1 MASSADSASTR
12 ISLLPV
18 LGLLFGI
25 AVSIGSTLGVGILR
39 QPGAVASYLREPW
52 LIMLLWFG
60 GAVYAAL
67 GASNVSE
74 LATMLPREGGFYV
87 YARAAM
93 GEHTGFAIGW
103 SDFLSNV
110 APAAYAAMA
119 AVEFLERL
127 LPVIRP
133 IAQVVA
139 VALIL
144 AFASM
149 QWFGVRLSARVQQ
162 TASAIA
168 AIALIGLVVGCF
180 TIHRSVAAPAPPPA
194 PTVSFLGAL
203 VLALQSIVVT
213 YDGWYAPIYFAE
225 ETRRP
230 TRQLPRAMFGGLAL
244 VAVMYLVLNAAFL
257 RALGALGLAA
267 SNFAAAD
274 AARLIFGRAS
284 EIVISLVGVVI
295 LLTLLNTVL
304 MNATR
309 VLFAV
314 SRDGLFWRSAALV
327 AVNGTPRPALALS
340 TLVAV
345 GMVLSGTVDHL
356 IAIVGFL
363 AVAKYCAGYISLIVL
378 RRTQPDAARPFR
390 VPAYPV
396 LTLLIVIGSLAFLAG
411 AIVSDPRNSIYA
423 LLLLAASFPLRRL
436 FRARG

>member
-1 MASSADSASTR
+1 MASSTDRTATR

-39 QPGAVASYLREPW
+39 QPGPVASYLREPR
-52 LIMLLWFG
+52 LIMLLWFA
-60 GAVYAAL
+60 GAVYGTL
-67 GASNVSE
+67 GAINVSE

-87 YARAAM
+87 YTRAAL
-93 GEHTGFAIGW
+93 GEYAGLAIGW

-127 LPVIRP
+127 LPAIRP
-133 IAQVVA
+133 IAQLVA
-139 VALIL
+139 VALIM
-144 AFASM
+144 AFAAM

-162 TASAIA
+162 SASAIA
-168 AIALIGLVVGCF
+168 ALALIGLVVGCF
-180 TIHRSVAAPAPPPA
+180 TIHGPVGAPSVPPA
-194 PTVSFLGAL
+194 RTVSFLGAL
-203 VLALQSIVVT
+203 VLAIQSIVVT

-230 TRQLPRAMFGGLAL
+230 TSQLPRAMFAGLAL
-244 VAVMYLVLNAAFL
+244 VAVIYVVLNAAFL
-257 RALGALGLAA
+257 RALGTAGLAA

-284 EIVISLVGVVI
+284 EIVISIVGVVI

-304 MNATR
+304 MSSTR
-309 VLFAV
+309 ILFAV
-314 SRDGLFWRSAALV
+314 SRDGLFWRSAAQV

-340 TLVAV
+340 SLVAV
-345 GMVLSGTVDHL
+345 GMVLSGTVDDL

-363 AVAKYCAGYISLIVL
+363 AVAKYCAGYLSLIVL
-378 RRTQPDAARPFR
+378 RRTQPEAARPFR
-390 VPAYPV
+390 VPGYPV
-396 LTLLIVIGSLAFLAG
+396 LTLLVLAGSLAFLVG
-411 AIVSDPRNSIYA
+411 AIVSDRRNSIYA
-423 LLLLAASFPLRRL
+423 LLLLLASFPLRRL
-436 FRARG
+436 FRGNR